1 MFTNTNKKASAEES
15 NNTSNIIG
23 QGTTVEGNLKTIGNI
38 RVEGEAIGSITT
50 KAKIV
55 LGNSAKVKGNIVAQ
69 NASISGEVEGILE
82 VSELLTLNSTAVV
95 KGDIITNKLV
105 FEEGAQFN
113 GKCKM
118 GTSRKEI
125 SLKPVSTLPQKNGKS
140 TEKSPISKK

>member
-1 MFTNTNKKASAEES
+1 MFTNTKKENSAEEIS
-15 NNTSNIIG
+15 NASNIIG

-38 RVEGEAIGSITT
+38 RVEGKAIGGITT
-50 KAKIV
+50 KAKVV

-69 NASISGEVEGILE
+69 NAAVGGEVEGTLE
-82 VSELLTLNSTAVV
+82 VSELLTLKSTAVV

-118 GTSRKEI
+118 GTSMKET
-125 SLKPVSTLPQKNGKS
+125 SLEPASSLPQENGKS
-140 TEKSPISKK
+140 IEKSPQ